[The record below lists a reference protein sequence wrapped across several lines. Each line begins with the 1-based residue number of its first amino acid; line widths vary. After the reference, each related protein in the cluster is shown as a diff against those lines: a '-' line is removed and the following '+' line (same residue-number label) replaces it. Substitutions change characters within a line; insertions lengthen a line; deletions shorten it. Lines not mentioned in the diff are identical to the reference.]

1 MNRGVPLNTPRF
13 TCLIPTVTSRK
24 ELYKISLMSALT
36 DSRQIRSLRT
46 NLSWNFV
53 GQVVAK
59 TSLLIFHIVFA
70 NLVGIEGYGAF
81 SFVFVGGLILLQ
93 PALDLG
99 LTQLITKWVSRGNTE
114 VVRISFHIKGLTALG
129 LIPLVL
135 AIGWWMDVSLLLLV
149 TVLGFFLINTLQ
161 QSLFGILRGLEDL
174 RPESLTVAFQNLL
187 ACGVLSI
194 FVFQE
199 IAEPWIGSLILML
212 TRFAGTIFIS
222 VIIWKKYLAHLKKSK
237 TDAHVME
244 QSQLLREAVTLGLV
258 LFLIQFYFR
267 IDTIMLGV
275 LASESEVGL
284 YSVAFNLM
292 EGTFFIPTIVM
303 AAIFPGLSQ
312 AKQFSAY
319 FRKGALL
326 LTLSGI
332 AGGGAVFLLAD
343 SIISWFFAAEFQNSA
358 DILRILAM
366 AIPLVFW
373 GYLMTQSLVALDHN
387 RIYLVITASGLL
399 LNVLLNF
406 WLIPEYGASG
416 AAVATVITEALIPLS
431 CFFMIIKYHF
441 SHSPVNVA

>member
-1 MNRGVPLNTPRF
+1 MPSFP
-13 TCLIPTVTSRK
+13 
-24 ELYKISLMSALT
+24 
-36 DSRQIRSLRT
+36 DSRQFNIFHR

-59 TSLLIFHIVFA
+59 ASLLLFHIIFA
-70 NLVGIEGYGAF
+70 HLVGPAGYGEF

-99 LTQLITKWVSRGNTE
+99 LYQLITKWVSRGNTE
-114 VVRISFHIKGLTALG
+114 VIRLSFRIKGLTVLG

-135 AIGWWMDVSLLLLV
+135 ATGWWMEVSLLLLM

-174 RPESLTVAFQNLL
+174 RPESLTVALQNIL
-187 ACGVLSI
+187 ACTVLGI

-199 IAEPWIGSLILML
+199 IAEPWIGSLVLLL
-212 TRFAGTIFIS
+212 TRFAGTVLLS
-222 VIIWKKYLAHLKKSK
+222 GIIWKKYLTNLKKSVSTPEILVSK
-237 TDAHVME
+237 K
-244 QSQLLREAVTLGLV
+244 LWKEAITLGLV
-258 LFLIQFYFR
+258 LFLNQFYFR

-275 LASESEVGL
+275 IASESEVGL

-312 AKQFSAY
+312 AKQFPVY
-319 FRKGALL
+319 FRKGAML

-343 SIISWFFAAEFQNSA
+343 SIIRLFFAPEFQHSA
-358 DILRILAM
+358 DILHILSL

-387 RIYLVITASGLL
+387 RIYLGITAGGVLI
-399 LNVLLNF
+399 NVLLNF
-406 WLIPEYGASG
+406 WLIPEHGASG
-416 AAVATVITEALIPLS
+416 AAVATVITEVLVPLS
-431 CFFMIIKYHF
+431 CFIMILKHQL
-441 SHSPVNVA
+441 SSAPAHVS

>member
-1 MNRGVPLNTPRF
+1 MP
-13 TCLIPTVTSRK
+13 
-24 ELYKISLMSALT
+24 ALA
-36 DSRQIRSLRT
+36 DSRQIMSLRA
-46 NLSWNFV
+46 NLSWNFL
-53 GQVVAK
+53 GQVIAK
-59 TSLLIFHIVFA
+59 VSLLIFHIVFA
-70 NLVGIEGYGAF
+70 NLVGIEGYGEF

-99 LTQLITKWVSRGNTE
+99 LNQLITKWISRGNTE
-114 VVRISFHIKGLTALG
+114 VVGLSFRIKGLTALG

-135 AIGWWMDVSLLLLV
+135 VLGWWMEISFLLLL

-174 RPESLTVAFQNLL
+174 RPESLITVAFQNLL
-187 ACGVLSI
+187 ACAVLGF
-194 FVFQE
+194 FVFQQ
-199 IAEPWIGSLILML
+199 IAEPWIGALILML
-212 TRFAGTIFIS
+212 TRFAGTIFVS
-222 VIIWKKYLAHLKKSK
+222 VIIWKKYLGNLKKNK
-237 TDAHVME
+237 TDTLVFG
-244 QSQLLREAVTLGLV
+244 QSQLLREAVTLGFV

-267 IDTIMLGV
+267 IDTIMLGI
-275 LASESEVGL
+275 LASETEVGL

-312 AKQFSAY
+312 AKHFSAY
-319 FRKGALL
+319 FRKGVVL

-332 AGGGAVFLLAD
+332 AGGAAVFLLAD
-343 SIISWFFAAEFQNSA
+343 SIISWFYAPAFQNSA
-358 DILRILAM
+358 DILEILAL

-399 LNVLLNF
+399 LNVMLNF

-416 AAVATVITEALIPLS
+416 AAVSTVITEALIPLS
-431 CFFMIIKYHF
+431 CFLMILKYHF
-441 SHSPVNVA
+441 SQSPANVT

>member
-1 MNRGVPLNTPRF
+1 MPV
-13 TCLIPTVTSRK
+13 
-24 ELYKISLMSALT
+24 SA
-36 DSRQIRSLRT
+36 DFNQVSNLRN

-59 TSLLIFHIVFA
+59 TSLLLFHIIFA
-70 NLVGIEGYGAF
+70 NHVGAGSYGEF

-99 LTQLITKWVSRGNTE
+99 LNQLITKWVSRGNTE
-114 VVRISFHIKGLTALG
+114 VISHSFRIKVFTALG
-129 LIPLVL
+129 LIPLVFL
-135 AIGWWMDVSLLLLV
+135 IGWWMEINFLLLL

-174 RPESLTVAFQNLL
+174 RPESLTVALQNLL
-187 ACGVLSI
+187 ALIILGI

-199 IAEPWIGSLILML
+199 IAEPWIGSLVLML
-212 TRFAGTIFIS
+212 TRLAGTVFIS
-222 VIIWKKYLAHLKKSK
+222 GIIWIKYQTNLKKSESSFELLGSK
-237 TDAHVME
+237 T
-244 QSQLLREAVTLGLV
+244 LLSEAITLGLV

-267 IDTIMLGV
+267 IDTIMLGI
-275 LASESEVGL
+275 LASEREVGL

-312 AKQFSAY
+312 AKHFSAY
-319 FRKGALL
+319 FRKGVLL

-332 AGGGAVFLLAD
+332 AGGSAVFLLAEW
-343 SIISWFFAAEFQNSA
+343 IIHLFFAAEFQSSA
-358 DILRILAM
+358 EILQILAF

-387 RIYLVITASGLL
+387 RIYLGITAGGVL

-406 WLIPEYGASG
+406 WLIPEHGASG
-416 AAVATVITEALIPLS
+416 AAVATVITEALIPFS
-431 CFFMIIKYHF
+431 CFLMILKHQL
-441 SHSPVNVA
+441 SSSPAHGA

>member
-1 MNRGVPLNTPRF
+1 MPV
-13 TCLIPTVTSRK
+13 
-24 ELYKISLMSALT
+24 SA
-36 DSRQIRSLRT
+36 DFNQVSNLRN

-59 TSLLIFHIVFA
+59 TSLLLFHIIFA
-70 NLVGIEGYGAF
+70 NHVGAGSYGEF

-99 LTQLITKWVSRGNTE
+99 LNQLITKWVSRGNTE
-114 VVRISFHIKGLTALG
+114 VISHSFRIKGFTALG
-129 LIPLVL
+129 LIPLVFL
-135 AIGWWMDVSLLLLV
+135 IGWWMEISLLLLV

-174 RPESLTVAFQNLL
+174 RPESLTVALQNLL
-187 ACGVLSI
+187 ALIILGI

-199 IAEPWIGSLILML
+199 IAEPWIGSLVLML
-212 TRFAGTIFIS
+212 TRLAGTVFIS
-222 VIIWKKYLAHLKKSK
+222 GIIWIKYQTNLKKSESSSELLGSK
-237 TDAHVME
+237 TLW
-244 QSQLLREAVTLGLV
+244 SEAITLGLV

-275 LASESEVGL
+275 LASEREVGL

-312 AKQFSAY
+312 AKHFSAY
-319 FRKGALL
+319 FRKGVLL

-332 AGGGAVFLLAD
+332 AGGSAVFLLAEW
-343 SIISWFFAAEFQNSA
+343 IIHLFFAAEFQSSA
-358 DILRILAM
+358 DILQILAF

-387 RIYLVITASGLL
+387 RIYLGITAGGVL

-406 WLIPEYGASG
+406 WLIPEHGASG
-416 AAVATVITEALIPLS
+416 AAVATVITEALIPFS
-431 CFFMIIKYHF
+431 CFLMILKHQL
-441 SHSPVNVA
+441 SSPPVHGA

>member
-1 MNRGVPLNTPRF
+1 VVLVEKHHTSPAFSVCHFPL
-13 TCLIPTVTSRK
+13 
-24 ELYKISLMSALT
+24 KIQKILLMPSLA
-36 DSRQIRSLRT
+36 DSRQFNIFHR

-59 TSLLIFHIVFA
+59 ASLLLFHIIFA
-70 NLVGIEGYGAF
+70 HLVGTAGYGEF

-99 LTQLITKWVSRGNTE
+99 LYQLITKWVSRGNTE
-114 VVRISFHIKGLTALG
+114 VIRLSFRIKGLTALG

-135 AIGWWMDVSLLLLV
+135 ATGWWMEVSLLLLV

-174 RPESLTVAFQNLL
+174 RPESLTVALQNIL
-187 ACGVLSI
+187 ACAVLGI

-199 IAEPWIGSLILML
+199 IAEPWIGSLVLLL
-212 TRFAGTIFIS
+212 TRFAGTVLVS
-222 VIIWKKYLAHLKKSK
+222 GIIWKKNLTNLKKSASTLEILVSK
-237 TDAHVME
+237 K
-244 QSQLLREAVTLGLV
+244 LWKEAITLGLV
-258 LFLIQFYFR
+258 LFLNQFYFR

-275 LASESEVGL
+275 IASESEVGL

-312 AKQFSAY
+312 AKQFSVY
-319 FRKGALL
+319 FRKGAML

-343 SIISWFFAAEFQNSA
+343 SIIRLFFAPEFQHSA
-358 DILRILAM
+358 DILHILSL

-387 RIYLVITASGLL
+387 RIYLGITAGGVLI
-399 LNVLLNF
+399 NVLLNF
-406 WLIPEYGASG
+406 WLIPEHGASG

-431 CFFMIIKYHF
+431 CFIMILKHQL
-441 SHSPVNVA
+441 SSAPAHVS

>member
-1 MNRGVPLNTPRF
+1 M
-13 TCLIPTVTSRK
+13 
-24 ELYKISLMSALT
+24 
-36 DSRQIRSLRT
+36 
-46 NLSWNFV
+46 
-53 GQVVAK
+53 
-59 TSLLIFHIVFA
+59 
-70 NLVGIEGYGAF
+70 
-81 SFVFVGGLILLQ
+81 
-93 PALDLG
+93 
-99 LTQLITKWVSRGNTE
+99 
-114 VVRISFHIKGLTALG
+114 
-129 LIPLVL
+129 
-135 AIGWWMDVSLLLLV
+135 
-149 TVLGFFLINTLQ
+149 
-161 QSLFGILRGLEDL
+161 
-174 RPESLTVAFQNLL
+174 
-187 ACGVLSI
+187 
-194 FVFQE
+194 
-199 IAEPWIGSLILML
+199 
-212 TRFAGTIFIS
+212 
-222 VIIWKKYLAHLKKSK
+222 KKSK

-431 CFFMIIKYHF
+431 CFLMIIKYHF